1 MRWTFLRCCQLKDS
15 QSVTKA
21 FWRSQIR
28 LFSEIKDEFFLSY
41 LILSY
46 GLISNGLFKVSIQWG
61 SYEML
66 PRFQKKTIK
75 NLPKRWQKL
84 FLASAPALAALR
96 AQGAT
101 QTAQAAEA
109 QWSHGATWREK
120 RVIRGMRLRRF
131 MHINVN
137 VLYLKKEKPGF
148 DRFYYTVYALK
159 VIVGSVVQPNKYKT
173 MQGNSLEIDCTAR
186 G

>member
-1 MRWTFLRCCQLKDS
+1 
-15 QSVTKA
+15 
-21 FWRSQIR
+21 
-28 LFSEIKDEFFLSY
+28 
-41 LILSY
+41 
-46 GLISNGLFKVSIQWG
+46 
-61 SYEML
+61 
-66 PRFQKKTIK
+66 
-75 NLPKRWQKL
+75 
-84 FLASAPALAALR
+84 
-96 AQGAT
+96 
-101 QTAQAAEA
+101 
-109 QWSHGATWREK
+109 
-120 RVIRGMRLRRF
+120 